1 MNTDIIVDFE
11 ITGTYRCKN
20 SLLGSQIRLTTV
32 QFNKTLK
39 YKRHYYLTCDSHGDF
54 KNDNINKTDALFY
67 MRKPWLWCDE
77 CAALHFNQEGYVDG
91 DDDLVDTEKMMFY
104 DKNGG

>member
-1 MNTDIIVDFE
+1 MDTDIVGGFK

-20 SLLGSQIRLTTV
+20 RLLGTQVRLTTV
-32 QFNKTLK
+32 QFNKTCK
-39 YKRHYYLTCDSHGDF
+39 FKKGWYLTCDTHGNHKD
-54 KNDNINKTDALFY
+54 DNINHTDALFW

-91 DDDLVDTEKMMFY
+91 
-104 DKNGG
+104 N